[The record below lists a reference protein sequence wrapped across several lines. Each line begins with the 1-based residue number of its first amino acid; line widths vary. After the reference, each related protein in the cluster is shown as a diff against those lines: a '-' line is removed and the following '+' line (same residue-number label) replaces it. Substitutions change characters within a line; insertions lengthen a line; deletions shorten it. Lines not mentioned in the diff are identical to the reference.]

1 MDLRTVAELILLLVI
16 ANATP
21 LLVGVLAGRR
31 LDTPLDGNRRFV
43 DGRPLFGPAK
53 TFRGAGSS
61 IAATALVAPLF
72 GLTFLQGAVFGL
84 LAMLGDLLSSFA
96 KRRLG
101 IAASR
106 SAPLLDQLPETLLP
120 LLLLQPTM
128 GFSTREMLMAALVFG
143 IIDWLYSWRRDK
155 GDVA

>member
-21 LLVGVLAGRR
+21 LLVGVLAGSR
-31 LDTPLDGNRRFV
+31 LDTPIDGNRRFV

-53 TFRGAGSS
+53 TLRGVGSS
-61 IAATALVAPLF
+61 VTATAIVAPLF
-72 GLTFLQGAVFGL
+72 GLTFLQGAAFGL
-84 LAMLGDLLSSFA
+84 LTMLGDLLSSFT

-120 LLLLQPTM
+120 LLLLQPAM
-128 GFSTREMLMAALVFG
+128 GFSTREMLVAALVFG

-155 GDVA
+155 GDVV

>member
-21 LLVGVLAGRR
+21 LLVGVLAGGR
-31 LDTPLDGNRRFV
+31 LDTPLDGNRRFI

-53 TFRGAGSS
+53 TFRGVASS
-61 IAATALVAPLF
+61 IAATAIVAPLF
-72 GLTFLQGAVFGL
+72 GLTFTQGAAFGL
-84 LAMLGDLLSSFA
+84 LTMLGDLLSSFA

-120 LLLLQPTM
+120 LLLLQPVM